1 MVFSLLAVPNND
13 FSCCSHEGRR
23 LQKRKYFRLFVCFN
37 NKQNGGGNKQ
47 KTFGCNNRLSQT
59 IFKKIVIKSIV
70 EENILLGT
78 STGVLG
84 FLLVC

>member
-1 MVFSLLAVPNND
+1 MILAVV
-13 FSCCSHEGRR
+13 HMKEGGCRR
-23 LQKRKYFRLFVCFN
+23 ENISDCLFVCFN
-37 NKQNGGGNKQ
+37 SKQNGGGNKQ

>member
-1 MVFSLLAVPNND
+1 MILAVV
-13 FSCCSHEGRR
+13 HMKEGGCRR
-23 LQKRKYFRLFVCFN
+23 ENISDCLFVSTT
-37 NKQNGGGNKQ
+37 NKMGAGSKQ